1 VTPTQPRVHDE
12 DITTTLQRVTVGQ
25 VTPLTA
31 PSAVSLD
38 ARHRHIP
45 LEAVHNLRDLG
56 GYPTSDGG
64 TTRWGVTYRA
74 DGVYRATEAD
84 RAVLLDL
91 GIRAIVDLRTDVE
104 LAERGTLSLPGAKF
118 LHAPMVLSTWA
129 HHEGMHDVDTVDFLV
144 ERTGEMLVEGAPQL
158 ARIFD
163 VLSGDAPAL
172 FHCAAGKDRTG
183 IVATLVLS
191 ALGVADDVIAE
202 DYALTAA
209 GMVRMRAWFAE
220 TQPEGFTSVMEN
232 PPPAF
237 IASPP
242 EVMLRVLEQIR
253 VQFGSV
259 HGYLAS
265 TGVTSDLVDRLRTTL
280 VEY

>member
-1 VTPTQPRVHDE
+1 V
-12 DITTTLQRVTVGQ
+12 Q

-31 PSAVSLD
+31 PPVDQLD
-38 ARHRHIP
+38 AERRHIP

-64 TTRWGVTYRA
+64 MTRWGVTYRA
-74 DGVYRATEAD
+74 DGVYRATEND
-84 RAVLLDL
+84 RAVMAEL
-91 GIRAIVDLRTDVE
+91 GIRAIIDLRTDIE

-118 LHAPMVLSTWA
+118 LHAPMVVATWA
-129 HHEGMHDVDTVDFLV
+129 HHEGLHDVDTVEFLV

-191 ALGVADDVIAE
+191 ALGVDDEVIAE
-202 DYALTAA
+202 DYALTAPA
-209 GMVRMRAWFAE
+209 MVRMRAWFNE
-220 TQPEGFTSVMEN
+220 TRPEGFTSVMEN

-242 EVMLRVLEQIR
+242 EVMLRVLAQIR
-253 VQFGSV
+253 AQFGSV

-265 TGVTSDLVDRLRTTL
+265 TGVTSDLVDRLRATM
-280 VEY
+280 VAY